1 VVGDYQRNARFHKQL
16 NQFEGIAKPS
26 AQFEKAALDTSQE
39 PLALPQG
46 KSQLRK
52 NPMDMTEAISVSE
65 KLDQEPNNGNGHI
78 HTLKQREDSYQ
89 SAYEAGLASGKEAG
103 YRRGYREGFSDC
115 CKLGNP
121 ARGAAATSHTS
132 TGASKKAAA
141 NCASRL
147 RGLPCANC
155 GCSSYSDEVQCPCCG
170 TPRALAVGEQSTA
183 VEESQSFAKMLSGD
197 QTREVEV

>member
-1 VVGDYQRNARFHKQL
+1 
-16 NQFEGIAKPS
+16 
-26 AQFEKAALDTSQE
+26 
-39 PLALPQG
+39 
-46 KSQLRK
+46 
-52 NPMDMTEAISVSE
+52 MDMTEAISVSE

-121 ARGAAATSHTS
+121 ARKAAATSHTS

-170 TPRALAVGEQSTA
+170 TPKARVVGEQSTA

-197 QTREVEV
+197 KLDHVSEFSRHYPKEKNNAVLVRWFVTETAKVYGAAICLTVT